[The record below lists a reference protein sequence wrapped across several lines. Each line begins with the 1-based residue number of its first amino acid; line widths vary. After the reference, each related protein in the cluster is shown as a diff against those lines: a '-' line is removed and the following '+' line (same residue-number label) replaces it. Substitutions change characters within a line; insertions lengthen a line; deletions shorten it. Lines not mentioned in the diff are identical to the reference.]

1 MQNWQA
7 DLLAEQ
13 RRYRV
18 LLNEHQLRRV
28 QFASSNI
35 LLEAF
40 AAGTLCTMNDEVLRR
55 RAEPTSG
62 GRPTPLTL
70 HKHALSSH
78 RLDMLSCR
86 ALMKLLRL
94 PLSGMSFWALLSS
107 RFAATWILEQ
117 LHSRCC
123 QLMFLPLL
131 KKGCLHIFYV

>member
-78 RLDMLSCR
+78 RLDIFVYGLLQSR
-86 ALMKLLRL
+86 LNEAAASTVVRYVILGVALEPIRRYLD
-94 PLSGMSFWALLSS
+94 
-107 RFAATWILEQ
+107 T
-117 LHSRCC
+117 
-123 QLMFLPLL
+123 
-131 KKGCLHIFYV
+131 